1 MLKNNT
7 DKLCPGRLTF
17 AVLKQLHMQLS
28 DLYQRALNFE
38 FLSKEEGQFLFEQ
51 APLAELMHVAD
62 ELRKKQV
69 PHGKVTWQ
77 IDRNVNTTNVCVAN
91 CKFCNFYRIP
101 GHPESYIT
109 DMPTYRKKIEETL
122 QYGGD
127 QLLLQG
133 GHHPELGLEF
143 YTNLF
148 RQIKQ
153 ESPTLKLHS
162 LGPPEVAHIC
172 KIDKISHREAL
183 QALKAAGL
191 DSLPGAGAEILVDRV
206 RRLVSNG
213 KCGAD
218 EWLDIMAEAHQQNIT
233 TSATMMFGHVE
244 TLEERFIHL
253 ERIREVQSRKPADA
267 KGFLA
272 FIPWTFQDVDTLL
285 AKIRGVQ
292 NLTTSDE
299 YIRMIAISRIML
311 PNVINIQASWLT
323 VGKQTAQICLHAGAN
338 DFGSI
343 MLEENV
349 VSAAGAPHRFTYKTI
364 QEAIQEAGFI
374 PQLRNQQYGFR
385 ELPEHIQEQVIE
397 Y

>member
-1 MLKNNT
+1 
-7 DKLCPGRLTF
+7 
-17 AVLKQLHMQLS
+17 MQLA
-28 DLYQRALNFE
+28 DLYQKALDFS
-38 FLSKEEGQFLFEQ
+38 FLTREEGQFLFQQ
-51 APLAELMHVAD
+51 APLTELMHVAD

-122 QYGGD
+122 RYGGD

-133 GHHPELGLEF
+133 GHHPELGLDF

-153 ESPTLKLHS
+153 EYPTLKLHS

-253 ERIREVQSRKPADA
+253 ERIREVQSRKPAAA

-285 AKIRGVQ
+285 TKIRGVQ

-364 QEAIQEAGFI
+364 QEAIEEAGFI

-385 ELPEHIQEQVIE
+385 ELPEHIQEQVIQ

>member
-1 MLKNNT
+1 MN
-7 DKLCPGRLTF
+7 
-17 AVLKQLHMQLS
+17 LS
-28 DLYQRALNFE
+28 ELYQKAINFNFLNV
-38 FLSKEEGQFLFEQ
+38 EEGVHLFNH
-51 APLAELMHVAD
+51 APLTELMFVAD

-77 IDRNVNTTNVCVAN
+77 IDRNVNTTNVCIAN

-101 GHPESYIT
+101 GHPDAYIT
-109 DMPTYRKKIEETL
+109 DMNTYRRKIKETFR
-122 QYGGD
+122 YGGD

-133 GHHPELGLEF
+133 GHNPELGLDF
-143 YTNLF
+143 YTKAF
-148 RQIKQ
+148 RQLKQ
-153 ESPTLKLHS
+153 EFPALKLHA

-172 KIDKISHREAL
+172 KLEKMSHRDVL
-183 QALKAAGL
+183 ISLKEAGL
-191 DSLPGAGAEILVDRV
+191 DSLPGAGAEILIDRV
-206 RRLVSNG
+206 RRLISKG

-218 EWLDIMAEAHQQNIT
+218 EWLAIMHEAHKLNIT

-244 TLEERFIHL
+244 TIEERFIHL
-253 ERIREVQSRKPADA
+253 ARIREVQSKKPEHV

-285 AKIRGVQ
+285 ARVRGVH
-292 NLTTSDE
+292 NLTTPEE
-299 YIRMIAISRIML
+299 YIRMIALSRIML
-311 PNVINIQASWLT
+311 PNIKNIQASWLT

-349 VSAAGAPHRFTYKTI
+349 VSAAGAPHRFTYKSI
-364 QEAIQEAGFI
+364 QKAICEAGFE
-374 PQLRNQQYGFR
+374 PQLRNQQYEWR
-385 ELPEHIQEQVIE
+385 EIPETIEEQVVN